1 MYKLVLVD
9 DEELVI
15 NGFKRKI
22 DWESLKIDI
31 VGVAYDGLE
40 ALQVIKKTSPDIII
54 TDIKMPVMDGLKLV
68 ENIRKNGEQIEVI
81 ILSGHEEFSYAKK
94 AIKMGVDEYLLKP
107 TSKQDIINAIQNV
120 ISKINNKK
128 QNEHTLQQMINKNK
142 KQDKELIKQEILNIM
157 MNQAENEPASFYK
170 IKNKLGLY
178 VKKKSVVI
186 LIEIDG
192 IKEIED
198 QEKKLLIFGAVNIAN
213 EIINNKDNIGWSSRI
228 ERNQIVAIMFYEQN
242 LEDKEIQN
250 KNLWI
255 MHEIKEAIKNYLKIS
270 ITVVISSVLND
281 LSQLHKEYILIKEMM
296 QNKVIFGKDKIY
308 FAESMMEL
316 IKELHKKEK
325 KKAELIDVISNSN
338 GYLPKKEIQDFLTIE
353 ENYQG
358 WEYEEI
364 IEILNILFHIHFIN
378 NKNEKIINQIK
389 ETKEK
394 VASCESLHD
403 INEYIQALL
412 QMIEE
417 ARSSEKYGQLVS
429 YVVQYIQSNYMNNI
443 KLKDIAQE
451 MYVTSNYLTTLFRK
465 ETGISFKKYLTKV
478 RMDKAK
484 LMLEKTE
491 YKINEIVYLVGYED
505 EAYFSRMFKK
515 CYGISPMQYRKNI

>member
-22 DWESLKIDI
+22 DWESLNIEI

-40 ALQVIKKTSPDIII
+40 ALQVIEKTSPDIII

-107 TSKQDIINAIQNV
+107 TSKEDIINAIQNV
-120 ISKINNKK
+120 ISKINDKK
-128 QNEHTLQQMINKNK
+128 QNKQILQQMINKNK
-142 KQDKELIKQEILNIM
+142 NQDKALIKQEILNIM
-157 MNQAENEPASFYK
+157 MNQAENEVASFYK

-178 VKKKSVVI
+178 INKKSVVI

-198 QEKKLLIFGAVNIAN
+198 QEKKLLFFGAVNIAN
-213 EIINNKDNIGWSSRI
+213 EIISNKNNIGWSART
-228 ERNQIVAIMFYEQN
+228 EGNQIVVIMFYEQN
-242 LEDKEIQN
+242 LEEKEIQN

-281 LSQLHKEYILIKEMM
+281 LSQLHKGYILIKEMM

-308 FAESMMEL
+308 FAEAMMEL

-325 KKAELIDVISNSN
+325 KKAELIDVIGNSN
-338 GYLPKKEIQDFLTIE
+338 EYLPKKEIEDFLTIE

-389 ETKEK
+389 ETKET
-394 VASCESLHD
+394 VTSCESLHE
-403 INEYIQALL
+403 INEYVQALL
-412 QMIEE
+412 KMIEE
-417 ARSSEKYGQLVS
+417 TKSSEKYGQLVS

-465 ETGISFKKYLTKV
+465 ETGISFKKYLTKI

-484 LMLEKTE
+484 RMLEKTE